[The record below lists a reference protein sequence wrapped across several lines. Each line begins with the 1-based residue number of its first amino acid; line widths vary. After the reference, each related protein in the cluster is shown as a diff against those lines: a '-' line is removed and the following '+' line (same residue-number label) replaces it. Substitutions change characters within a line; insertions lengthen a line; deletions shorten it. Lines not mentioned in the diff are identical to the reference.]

1 MIIFTIIHKVDCLV
15 QCIYQIN
22 FQFVTSAYA
31 VSQEQLSKTNLV
43 LFIELKRYL
52 EISSTYI
59 TIYLDNTTF
68 CLCAQLLSHVQIFCN
83 PMDCTLLGSS
93 VHGIFQARI
102 LEWVTMS
109 SSREAS
115 QPRDRTHVSYVSCN
129 GRQIFYHWCHLGSPN
144 ID

>member
-1 MIIFTIIHKVDCLV
+1 MLVGDMIIFTIIHKVDCLV

-102 LEWVTMS
+102 LEWVTIS
-109 SSREAS
+109 SSKES
-115 QPRDRTHVSYVSCN
+115 PRSRNQTHISCIFCI
-129 GRQIFYHWCHLGSPN
+129 GRQILHL
-144 ID
+144 